1 MFDIQ
6 IAMYIKKNKLTNFS
20 AAIIFAKYRLDLSS
34 QTPTTTP
41 YFRFLE
47 YQNQKNIENSSWK
60 WNNIH
65 ITTMT
70 NRTHYSLHI
79 LHLLP
84 IIARQ

>member
-1 MFDIQ
+1 MLAGNRLKSCASACSEISTTLVYIMFDIQ

-47 YQNQKNIENSSWK
+47 YQNQK
-60 WNNIH
+60 
-65 ITTMT
+65 T
-70 NRTHYSLHI
+70 
-79 LHLLP
+79 
-84 IIARQ
+84 